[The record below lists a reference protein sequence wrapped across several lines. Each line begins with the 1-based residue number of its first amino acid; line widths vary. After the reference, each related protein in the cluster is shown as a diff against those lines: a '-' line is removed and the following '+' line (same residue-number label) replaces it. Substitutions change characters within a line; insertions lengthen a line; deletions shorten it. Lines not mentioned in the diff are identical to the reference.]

1 MLSLDNIVLP
11 NFLASKLAILSNYGV
26 EFGAFVASIGGGF
39 YTPVWIVAGF
49 ILVLMFK
56 NSIQKL
62 LAFNPNIKNL
72 AFITFILVIGLLA
85 ITIESEFLYFNF

>member
-1 MLSLDNIVLP
+1 LSFLTDFGIYFGGFVENIR
-11 NFLASKLAILSNYGV
+11 GD
-26 EFGAFVASIGGGF
+26 F